1 MKAAAALLF
10 SFVATIM
17 ASCTASRPKEQSH
30 TTKPATV
37 QAAKSTATMKDSMP
51 MQRPVALDTTTK
63 YTEEDGGMTQIESKL
78 FTETSSMQVLYQETI
93 RRGDIDNAEMLLPK
107 LPSKNK
113 NVDVDKNGLIGI
125 SYKIGHRQAT
135 VEMYYNGGVTTLILR
150 EQSGGVNR
158 KIIHSAD

>member
-1 MKAAAALLF
+1 MKAAVLF
-10 SFVATIM
+10 SFVGIIM
-17 ASCTASRPKEQSH
+17 AACTASSPKERSH

-37 QAAKSTATMKDSMP
+37 QAAKAAATMKDSMP
-51 MQRPVALDTTTK
+51 MQRPVAPDTTTK

>member
-1 MKAAAALLF
+1 MKAATLLF
-10 SFVATIM
+10 SFVAIIM
-17 ASCTASRPKEQSH
+17 AACTASRPKEQSY
-30 TTKPATV
+30 ATQNATA
-37 QAAKSTATMKDSMP
+37 QAPKTATIVKDSTP
-51 MQRPVALDTTTK
+51 PQRSVTPDTTTK

-107 LPSKNK
+107 LPSKDK

-135 VEMYYNGGVTTLILR
+135 IEMYYNGGVTTLILR

-158 KIIHSAD
+158 EIIHSAD

>member
-1 MKAAAALLF
+1 MKAAALF
-10 SFVATIM
+10 SFVAIFM
-17 ASCTASRPKEQSH
+17 AACTASSPKEQSYA
-30 TTKPATV
+30 TKPAT
-37 QAAKSTATMKDSMP
+37 AHAPKTATIVKDITP
-51 MQRPVALDTTTK
+51 PQRSVAPDTTTK
-63 YTEEDGGMTQIESKL
+63 YTEEDGGMTQIESKF

>member
-1 MKAAAALLF
+1 MKAAVLF
-10 SFVATIM
+10 SFAGIIM
-17 ASCTASRPKEQSH
+17 AACTASSSKEQSH
-30 TTKPATV
+30 ATKPTTAH
-37 QAAKSTATMKDSMP
+37 APKTATIVKDSTP
-51 MQRPVALDTTTK
+51 PQRSVTPDTTTK
-63 YTEEDGGMTQIESKL
+63 YTEEDGGMTQIESKF

-107 LPSKNK
+107 LPSKSK
-113 NVDVDKNGLIGI
+113 EVDVDKNGLIGI

-158 KIIHSAD
+158 EIIHSAD

>member
-1 MKAAAALLF
+1 MKAAVLF
-10 SFVATIM
+10 SFVAIFM
-17 ASCTASRPKEQSH
+17 AACTASIPKEQSYA
-30 TTKPATV
+30 TKPATV
-37 QAAKSTATMKDSMP
+37 QAPKAAATMKDSTP
-51 MQRPVALDTTTK
+51 MQRPVAPDTTTK

-78 FTETSSMQVLYQETI
+78 FTETASMQVLYQETI

-107 LPSKNK
+107 LPSKSK
-113 NVDVDKNGLIGI
+113 EVDVDKNGLIGI

-158 KIIHSAD
+158 EIIHSAD

>member
-1 MKAAAALLF
+1 MKAAVLF
-10 SFVATIM
+10 SFVGIIM
-17 ASCTASRPKEQSH
+17 AACTASSPKEQSH
-30 TTKPATV
+30 TTQPATA
-37 QAAKSTATMKDSMP
+37 QAPKTATIVKDSTP
-51 MQRPVALDTTTK
+51 PQRSVTPDTTTK
-63 YTEEDGGMTQIESKL
+63 YTEEDDGMTQIESKL
-78 FTETSSMQVLYQETI
+78 FTETPSMQVLYQETI

-107 LPSKNK
+107 LPSKSK
-113 NVDVDKNGLIGI
+113 EVDVDKNGLIGI

>member
-51 MQRPVALDTTTK
+51 MQRPVAPDTTTK

-78 FTETSSMQVLYQETI
+78 FTETSSMHVLYQETI

-107 LPSKNK
+107 LPSKSK
-113 NVDVDKNGLIGI
+113 EVDVDKNGLIGI

-158 KIIHSAD
+158 EIIHSAD

>member
-1 MKAAAALLF
+1 MKAAVLF
-10 SFVATIM
+10 SFVAIIM
-17 ASCTASRPKEQSH
+17 AACTASSPKEQSH
-30 TTKPATV
+30 ATKPAT
-37 QAAKSTATMKDSMP
+37 AHAPKTATIVKDITP
-51 MQRPVALDTTTK
+51 PQRSVAPDTTTK
-63 YTEEDGGMTQIESKL
+63 YTEEDGGMTQIESKF

-107 LPSKNK
+107 LPSKSK
-113 NVDVDKNGLIGI
+113 EVDVDKNGLIGI
-125 SYKIGHRQAT
+125 SYKIGRRQAT

>member
-1 MKAAAALLF
+1 MKAAVLF
-10 SFVATIM
+10 SFVGIIM
-17 ASCTASRPKEQSH
+17 AACTASSPKVQSH
-30 TTKPATV
+30 ATKPAIV
-37 QAAKSTATMKDSMP
+37 HAPKTATIVKDITP
-51 MQRPVALDTTTK
+51 PQRSVTPDTTTK

-78 FTETSSMQVLYQETI
+78 FTETSSMHVLYQETI

-107 LPSKNK
+107 LPSKSK
-113 NVDVDKNGLIGI
+113 EVDVDKNGLIGI

-158 KIIHSAD
+158 EIIHSAD

>member
-1 MKAAAALLF
+1 MKAAVLF
-10 SFVATIM
+10 SFVAIIM
-17 ASCTASRPKEQSH
+17 AACTASSPKEQSH
-30 TTKPATV
+30 ATTPAT
-37 QAAKSTATMKDSMP
+37 AHAPKTATIVKDGTP
-51 MQRPVALDTTTK
+51 PQRSVTPDTTTK

-107 LPSKNK
+107 LPSKSK
-113 NVDVDKNGLIGI
+113 EVDVDKNGLIGI
-125 SYKIGHRQAT
+125 SYKIGHRQAM

>member
-1 MKAAAALLF
+1 MKAAALLF

-17 ASCTASRPKEQSH
+17 AACTASSPKEQSH
-30 TTKPATV
+30 ATTPATA
-37 QAAKSTATMKDSMP
+37 QAPKAVATMKDSTP
-51 MQRPVALDTTTK
+51 MQRPVAPDTTTK

-78 FTETSSMQVLYQETI
+78 FTETSSMHVLYQETI

-125 SYKIGHRQAT
+125 SYKIEHRQAT

>member
-1 MKAAAALLF
+1 MKAAAVLF

-51 MQRPVALDTTTK
+51 MQRPVAPDTTTK

-78 FTETSSMQVLYQETI
+78 FTETSSMHVLYQETI

-107 LPSKNK
+107 LPSKSK
-113 NVDVDKNGLIGI
+113 EVDVDKNGLIGI

-158 KIIHSAD
+158 EIIHSAD